1 MRNFNISKKLSI
13 SFGIVI
19 ALNVI
24 TVVCAV
30 FLGIYSIRNDFKNFY
45 EKPFHATNYT
55 QSVRRQIQGI
65 QKDLAY
71 MVIEEDPE
79 KLKAWD
85 EDIDT
90 RSADLENLLTKLEG
104 VLVQQEGK
112 DKLAQIVADSPKRAE
127 IRERVITAAYAND
140 TELARRIINEEYIPA
155 AQKARD
161 LADEINNIA
170 TETANNFY
178 LKSEKSAQ
186 VVTLII
192 FTLFG
197 ASFLIAILMG
207 LYIIKSIRKPL
218 ADIETAAKDLA
229 EGNLNAVVT
238 YESKDE
244 VGSLAN
250 SIRTL
255 IENLNRYIAN
265 ISYVLGR
272 MADGDM
278 TVKVDIDYQNDFS
291 PIKLSMEQII
301 AALNETLTQIQIS
314 SKEVSA
320 GADQVSS
327 GAQSLSQGATEQAS
341 SIEELASN
349 IAEISEQIKQNAD
362 GAKQV
367 YENVKETTD
376 EIHLGNEQMQ
386 NLVAAM
392 DEITN
397 TSNEVQKIIRAI
409 DDIAFQT
416 NILALNAAVEAAR
429 AGAAGK
435 GFAVVADEV
444 RNLAGK
450 SAEAAKNTTTLIDNT
465 IIAVN
470 NGTRLVDSVRESLN
484 KIDEKGNRAIV
495 LVQEIAETSQQ
506 QAEAAEQIN
515 IGVEQIASVVQTNSA
530 TAEESAASSEE
541 LSGQAEILQSQI
553 SNFKL
558 R

>member
-1 MRNFNISKKLSI
+1 MKNLSIGKKLTI
-13 SFGIVI
+13 TFGIVI
-19 ALNVI
+19 TLNII
-24 TVVCAV
+24 TVLCAV
-30 FLGIYSIRNDFKNFY
+30 FLGVFSIKKDFTDFY
-45 EKPFHATNYT
+45 NKPFHATNDS
-55 QSVRRQIQGI
+55 QSVRRQIQAI

-71 MVIEEDPE
+71 MVIEIDPE
-79 KLKAWD
+79 KLKTWD
-85 EDIDT
+85 ADLDT
-90 RSADLENLLTKLEG
+90 RTADLSNLLTQLNEE
-104 VLVQQEGK
+104 LVQQEGK
-112 DKLAQIVADSPKRAE
+112 DKLAQIVADSAKGAE
-127 IRERVITAAYAND
+127 IRERIKTAAYAND
-140 TELARRIINEEYIPA
+140 TELARQIINEEYIPYS
-155 AQKARD
+155 QKLRD
-161 LADEINNIA
+161 LADEINTIA
-170 TETANNFY
+170 TETANNY
-178 LKSEKSAQ
+178 YSKAEKSANI
-186 VVTLII
+186 VTIII
-192 FTLFG
+192 FALFG
-197 ASFLIAILMG
+197 ISLILSIL
-207 LYIIKSIRKPL
+207 LCVYIVRSIRRPL
-218 ADIETAAKDLA
+218 ADIETAAKSLA

-250 SIRTL
+250 SIRSL
-255 IENLNRYIAN
+255 IESLNAYIQN

-278 TVKVDIDYQNDFS
+278 TVTVDIHYQNDFS
-291 PIKLSMEQII
+291 PIKYSMEQII
-301 AALNETLTQIQIS
+301 AALSETLTQIKIS
-314 SKEVSA
+314 SQEVSA
-320 GADQVSS
+320 GAEQVSS

-349 IAEISEQIKQNAD
+349 IAEISERIKQNAD

-376 EIHLGNEQMQ
+376 EIRLGNEQMQ
-386 NLVAAM
+386 NLVIAM
-392 DEITN
+392 DEIAN

-450 SAEAAKNTTTLIDNT
+450 SAEAAKTTTTLIDNT
-465 IIAVN
+465 LVAIS
-470 NGTRLVDSVRESLN
+470 NGSKLVDRVKESLN
-484 KIDEKGNRAIV
+484 KIDKKGNNVIV
-495 LVQEIAETSQQ
+495 LVQEITETSQQ

-515 IGVEQIASVVQTNSA
+515 VGVEQIASVVQTNSA

-541 LSGQAEILQSQI
+541 LSGQAEMLQSQI

>member
-1 MRNFNISKKLSI
+1 MKDFSIGKKLSI

-19 ALNVI
+19 VLNIV
-24 TVVCAV
+24 TVLCAV
-30 FLGIYSIRNDFKNFY
+30 FLGIYSIRNDFTGFY
-45 EKPFHATNYT
+45 NKPFHSTNYT
-55 QSVRRQIQGI
+55 QTVRSEIQGI
-65 QKDLAY
+65 QADLAY
-71 MVIEEDPE
+71 MVIEIDPE

-85 EDIDT
+85 
-90 RSADLENLLTKLEG
+90 ADLDSRVANLENLLAELDD
-104 VLVQQEGK
+104 VLIQQEGK
-112 DKLAQIVADSPKRAE
+112 DKLAQIVADTPKRAE
-127 IRERVITAAYAND
+127 IRERIQAAAYAND
-140 TELARRIINEEYIPA
+140 IELARQIINEEYVPA
-155 AQKARD
+155 SRKAQE
-161 LADEINNIA
+161 LADEVNNIA
-170 TETANNFY
+170 TETANKFY
-178 LKSEKSAQ
+178 LKSEKSAKL
-186 VVTLII
+186 VTLII
-192 FTLFG
+192 FILFG
-197 ASFLIAILMG
+197 ASSFLAILMG
-207 LYIIKSIRKPL
+207 LYIINSIRKPL
-218 ADIETAAKDLA
+218 ADIEVAAKELA

-255 IENLNRYIAN
+255 IENLNRYIPN
-265 ISYVLGR
+265 ISHVLGH

-278 TVKVDIDYQNDFS
+278 TVQVDIEYQNDFY
-291 PIKLSMEQII
+291 PIKLAMEQII
-301 AALNETLTQIQIS
+301 AALNETLTQIKIS
-314 SKEVSA
+314 SKEVSI

-341 SIEELASN
+341 AIEELASN
-349 IAEISEQIKQNAD
+349 IAEISERIKQNAH

-367 YENVKETTD
+367 YENIKETTD
-376 EIHLGNEQMQ
+376 EIHLGTEQMQ
-386 NLVAAM
+386 NLVVAM

-429 AGAAGK
+429 AGTAGK

-470 NGTRLVDSVRESLN
+470 NGTKLVDRVRESLN
-484 KIDEKGNRAIV
+484 KIDEKGNQVIV

-506 QAEAAEQIN
+506 QAEATAQIN
-515 IGVEQIASVVQTNSA
+515 VGVEQIASVVQTNSA

-541 LSGQAEILQSQI
+541 LSGQAQILQSQI
-553 SNFKL
+553 ANFKL

>member
-1 MRNFNISKKLSI
+1 MRNFSISKKLSI

-71 MVIEEDPE
+71 MVIEEDRE

-218 ADIETAAKDLA
+218 ADIEAAAKDLA

-255 IENLNRYIAN
+255 IENLNHYIAN

-470 NGTRLVDSVRESLN
+470 NGTKLVDSVRESLN
-484 KIDEKGNRAIV
+484 KIDEKGNRVIV